1 MLYYSV
7 MSKLA
12 ARPFDPSFDDAR
24 LAPRWAL
31 THLDQVPPGAYP
43 DGYVVRRQFTRR
55 MDVFGAPMT
64 FPTPLDIRLL
74 YDPGGRLWMSDV
86 PQERMMMFHNGQVSR
101 GHILVGG
108 LGLALY
114 PQYAAHAATGFTVVE
129 RSAAVI
135 RMVEPTLARA
145 LGRLSP
151 PLPYTVVQADVAE
164 FLAAPPTTRYDTVF
178 LDTWDTL
185 DAAHLPWVNRLRDLA
200 LRHLA
205 PEGRVVLWGYR
216 WMTRL
221 FEAACLALLR
231 VPPDRRAAWLAGQP
245 PAAQSLLRPVVD
257 QFPALPEPTP
267 EALAWCLDYIVHRAD
282 GPYPDVQ
289 AQT

>member
-12 ARPFDPSFDDAR
+12 TAPFDPSFDDAR

-31 THLDQVPPGAYP
+31 THLEQVPPGAYP
-43 DGYVVRRQFTRR
+43 DHYVVRRQFTRR
-55 MDVFGAPMT
+55 SHVFGSPMT

-74 YDPGGRLWMSDV
+74 FDPDGRLWMSDV
-86 PQERMMMFHNGQVSR
+86 PQERMMMFYNGQVSR

-114 PQYAAHAATGFTVVE
+114 PQYAAHRATRFTVVE
-129 RSAAVI
+129 RSPAVV

-145 LGRLSP
+145 LGRVSP
-151 PLPYTVVQADVAE
+151 PIPYDIVVGDVAE

-185 DAAHLPWVNRLRDLA
+185 DAAHLPWVNRLRDQA
-200 LRHLA
+200 LQHLA
-205 PEGRVVLWGYR
+205 PEGLVVLWGYR

-221 FEAACLALLR
+221 FEAACLALFD
-231 VPPDRRAAWLAGQP
+231 VPPDRRADWLAGQP
-245 PAAQSLLRPVVD
+245 PAAQTLLQPVLERWGTL
-257 QFPALPEPTP
+257 ATPTI
-267 EALAWCLDYIVHRAD
+267 EALGWCLDHIVHRAD

-289 AQT
+289 GQT

>member
-1 MLYYSV
+1 
-7 MSKLA
+7 MSKLV
-12 ARPFDPSFDDAR
+12 PTSFDSAFDDAR

-31 THLDQVPPGAYP
+31 THLEQVAPGAYP

-55 MDVFGAPMT
+55 IDVFGTPMT

-74 YDPGGRLWMSDV
+74 YDPDGRLWMSDV
-86 PQERMMMFHNGQVSR
+86 PQERMMMFHNGQASW

-114 PQYAAHAATGFTVVE
+114 PQYAAHRVTRFTIVE
-129 RSAAVI
+129 RSDAVA

-151 PLPYTVVQADVAE
+151 PVPYELILGDVAD
-164 FLAAPPTTRYDTVF
+164 FLAAAPTTHYDTVF

-200 LRHLA
+200 LRH
-205 PEGRVVLWGYR
+205 
-216 WMTRL
+216 
-221 FEAACLALLR
+221 
-231 VPPDRRAAWLAGQP
+231 
-245 PAAQSLLRPVVD
+245 
-257 QFPALPEPTP
+257 
-267 EALAWCLDYIVHRAD
+267 
-282 GPYPDVQ
+282 
-289 AQT
+289 

>member
-1 MLYYSV
+1 
-7 MSKLA
+7 MSKLSWM
-12 ARPFDPSFDDAR
+12 PFDPAFDDAR

-31 THLDQVPPGAYP
+31 TQLEQVPPGAYP

-55 MDVFGAPMT
+55 IDVFGAPMT

-74 YDPGGRLWMSDV
+74 YDPDGRLWMSDV
-86 PQERMMMFHNGQVSR
+86 PQERMMMFHNGQASR

-114 PQYAAHAATGFTVVE
+114 PQYAAHHATQFTIVE
-129 RSAAVI
+129 RSPAVV

-151 PLPYTVVQADVAE
+151 PIPYTIVQGDVAD

-200 LRHLA
+200 MRQLT
-205 PEGRVVLWGYR
+205 PEGRVLLWGYR

-231 VPPDRRAAWLAGQP
+231 VPPEQRAAWLAGQP
-245 PAAQSLLRPVVD
+245 SAAQTLLQPVVD
-257 QFPALPEPTP
+257 RFPTVAEPTA
-267 EALAWCLDYIVHRAD
+267 EALAWSLEYIVQRAD
-282 GPYPDVQ
+282 GPYPNVQ
-289 AQT
+289 G